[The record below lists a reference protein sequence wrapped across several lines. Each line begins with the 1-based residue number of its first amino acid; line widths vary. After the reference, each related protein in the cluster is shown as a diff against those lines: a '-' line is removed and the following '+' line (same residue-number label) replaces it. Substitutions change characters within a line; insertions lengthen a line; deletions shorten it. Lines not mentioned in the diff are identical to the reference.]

1 VREFKTAGRVA
12 KPAFEG
18 AEPIEFAVD
27 GDVFMAYPPTAGAM
41 AIMLAAQADSRD
53 ASESVAGIIDF
64 FDGMLDE
71 DGRETFRNR
80 LLDRDDPFDFDMVN
94 DIMEG
99 LIEEW
104 SARPTKSPSVSA
116 SSRASAGPRSTAKRP
131 SKARTSSASR

>member
-1 VREFKTAGRVA
+1 MREFSTAGRRSE
-12 KPAFEG
+12 PAFPD
-18 AEPIEFAVD
+18 ALPIEFKVD

-53 ASESVAGIIDF
+53 ASESIAGIIDF

-71 DGRETFRNR
+71 EAQVVFRRR

-94 DIMEG
+94 EIMEG

-104 SARPTKSPSVSA
+104 SARPTKSPSASA
-116 SSRASAGPRSTAKRP
+116 SSRADGGPRSTAKRP
-131 SKARTSSASR
+131 SRARTS